1 MNFYTTLLEQYT
13 LLESLETTIKANPS
27 IPEQTIRNYHTNAL
41 PDNNKNDRLLNH
53 VLKLHNSGA
62 ITPETAHLL
71 KPHLTALSNTNQLQ
85 QLKHLNTLDDHI
97 SATKDI
103 ADKAVTK
110 KQKIDINTPTVFE
123 NDDIIIKHHK
133 THESAIK
140 GATLDRSNPL
150 YKETRE
156 PGKAQWCVSTDNEN
170 GANYFNRYTDN
181 GQHPLYST
189 LNKKT
194 KRKSMLLAD
203 PNKELH
209 NIEFRSE
216 TDGNIA
222 VDTPSLYHYMQ
233 DNPGVEHTP
242 VGKYLLEKDTKL
254 KPLMQKINAKTTSEE
269 LNDILKT
276 GTLEEKTIAVTHPK
290 FNNKHIQTMLD
301 IGDYDSMKL
310 LKPILRNTPLSNST
324 INKALDSE
332 FNVVGAVLGNP
343 SLTSEHIDKIVKG
356 DYPIYI
362 QREALDHPFTTEGNL
377 NNAID
382 ANHTLATYA
391 LLHQKARLPQL
402 NDALKKYPRHPEI
415 VNNILGHPDS
425 TLAHVEHAVKMY
437 NPNVAEK
444 IFKHPEAR
452 LAHLYDLHKNGVKID
467 NDALSAVSTFM
478 NRMKSKTHPD
488 HEEYM
493 KLAGDL

>member
-1 MNFYTTLLEQYT
+1 MNFYTTLLEQYA
-13 LLESLETTIKANPS
+13 LMESLNSIIKDNPH
-27 IPEQTIRNYHTNAL
+27 IPEQTIRHYHANAL

-53 VLKLHNSGA
+53 VLKLHKTGA
-62 ITPETAHLL
+62 ITPESAHLL
-71 KPHLTALSNTNQLQ
+71 KPHLTALAASNQLNK
-85 QLKHLNTLDDHI
+85 LKNLNTLEDHQN
-97 SATKDI
+97 ATKDI
-103 ADKAVTK
+103 ADKSITK
-110 KQKIDINTPTVFE
+110 KQRVDKNTPTVFE
-123 NDDIIIKHHK
+123 NNDIIIKQHLN
-133 THESAIK
+133 HESAIK
-140 GATLDRSNPL
+140 GAKLHPENPM

-156 PGKAQWCVSTDNEN
+156 PGKAQWCVSVDDEN
-170 GANYFNRYTDN
+170 GANHYNYYTEN

-203 PNKELH
+203 PNRELH

-222 VDTPSLYHYMQ
+222 SDTPSLYHYMH

-242 VGKYLLEKDTKL
+242 VGKYLLEKNTKL

-269 LNDILKT
+269 LNDILKK

-301 IGDYDSMKL
+301 IGDHDSMKL
-310 LKPILRNTPLSNST
+310 LKPILKHTPLSNST

-332 FNVVGAVLGNP
+332 YNVVSAVLGNP
-343 SLTSEHIDKIVKG
+343 SLTSDHIDKIVKG

-362 QREALDHPFTTEGNL
+362 QREALDHPSTTDGNL

-382 ANHTLATYA
+382 ANHTLASYA
-391 LLHQKARLPQL
+391 LLHRKARLPQL
-402 NDALKKYPRHPEI
+402 NAALKKYPRHPGI
-415 VNNILGHPDS
+415 VNNILGHPDATS
-425 TLAHVEHAVKMY
+425 EHVNHAVKMY
-437 NPNVAEK
+437 NSSVVEK
-444 IFKHPEAR
+444 IFKHPESR

-467 NDALSAVSTFM
+467 NDALTAVSTFM
-478 NRMKSKTHPD
+478 SRMKSKAHPD

-493 KLAGDL
+493 KIAGDL